1 MNRGI
6 DTTRCPEWC
15 ESAGVVVGRH
25 PHVSANIIEGSAGQP
40 LVARLVD
47 MNGDG
52 EVSVVVNERVLSIED
67 AQSFVSALGR
77 LLDRTRLA
85 EPGLGF
91 VASLVD
97 RAQVSIAEL
106 ATVAQVDVERLRD
119 QESGSRVLTVRE
131 FDRVALAAAHLA
143 SGAATRSSELQSA
156 SA

>member
-1 MNRGI
+1 MNVGI

-25 PHVSANIIEGSAGQP
+25 PHVSANIIHGSPAQP

-52 EVSVVVNERVLSIED
+52 EVSVVVNERVLSIDD
-67 AQSFVSALGR
+67 AQAFASALGR
-77 LLDRTRLA
+77 LVDQTRLA

-91 VASLVD
+91 VEHLVE
-97 RAQVSIAEL
+97 RAG
-106 ATVAQVDVERLRD
+106 VDVEELADVSQVDLGRLHD
-119 QESGSRVLTVRE
+119 QACGSRVLTVRE

-143 SGAATRSSELQSA
+143 STAATRGAELQSA

>member
-1 MNRGI
+1 MNVGI

-25 PHVSANIIEGSAGQP
+25 PHVSANIIQGSPGQP

-52 EVSVVVNERVLSIED
+52 DVSVVVNERVLSTED
-67 AQSFVSALGR
+67 AQAFVSALGR
-77 LLDRTRLA
+77 LLDRARLA

-91 VASLVD
+91 VASLVH
-97 RAQVSIAEL
+97 RAGVSMAVL
-106 ATVAQVDVERLRD
+106 GDLAQVDVERLRD
-119 QESGSRVLTVRE
+119 QERGSRVLTVRE

-143 SGAATRSSELQSA
+143 SGAATRDAQLQSA